1 MTSENSQSD
10 PLWSETMNFDRL
22 GQYKY
27 RIPRE
32 GKMGV
37 DAAFYAS
44 EKILEDLRAENYA
57 SLRQLANVATLPGII
72 EPALTMPDIHWGY
85 GFPIGGV
92 AAFDPEEGGVVS
104 PGGVGFDINC
114 LPSGTRILH
123 ADGYTRPIETLAGER
138 DPVLCAWRLG
148 QRLDSAPAAFLVSRD
163 ADRLLRLTTRAG
175 FSLSATPDHQI
186 YTPQGMCPLE
196 DLLPGD
202 RVAVHPFEG
211 APYEPPAGQVILEES
226 AFASVLAHL
235 GKGQTTSAFL
245 KAKGLLPLKDDH
257 PSLPALLR
265 LMGYLFGDG
274 TTYLSGG
281 KGYAVFYGDPEGLE
295 EARRDLSRLGFKG
308 GGPYHRRRVHAF
320 RGRSFM
326 TEEYSLKVSSTAFV
340 LLMHALGLP
349 LGNKAKQDYVIPGWL
364 HGLVRWQ
371 QAGFLAGLFGAELTA
386 PRAVP
391 GHGYNFQ
398 SPVFSLS
405 RREAYRSTGRG
416 FALGVARMAEALGA
430 AVQDLRE
437 EADWT
442 APDGSRSIRFKLIF
456 CASAETFRAVWGR
469 IGYAY
474 NPGRRWRALQA
485 LHYLGVKIAHLRERT
500 ELSETARVLYAGV
513 GSLRQVHAALG
524 GNRRFIERAVYEN
537 PGAVRPAADF
547 PTFPEHL
554 EEAGPMVFDDVV
566 SVEELPYTGRVYD
579 ISLVHPDHNFVAEGV
594 VVSNCGV
601 RLLTS
606 EIEREELERRK
617 SRLADTLY
625 EAVPSGMGKG
635 RRDFR
640 LRREEL
646 AEVLVEGPAPLV
658 ARGFGRAE
666 DLGRIE
672 SGGKLAGADP
682 GAVSGRAYERG
693 LPQLGTLGSGNHFLE
708 VQYVDEIYDE
718 EAAEAF
724 GLQEDLVT
732 VLIHSGSRG
741 LGHQVCQDYV
751 ERFLEAAPRYGI
763 ELADRQ
769 LAAAPI
775 ESSEGEEYLGAMAS
789 AANFA
794 FANRQLITHF
804 TRRAFVSVGF
814 EQHLNV
820 LYDLAHNNAKFEGH
834 AGKRVLVHR
843 KGATRAFGP
852 GEEELPGEYS
862 SVGQPVLVPGDMGRY
877 SFVLAGTE
885 GAMRETFGSSAH
897 GAGRKMSRKK
907 AKKAAK
913 GRDLIGEME
922 GRGILVRAAG
932 RATVDEEMSEAY
944 KDAADVIEATHG
956 AGIGRKVARLR
967 PLIVVKG

>member
-1 MTSENSQSD
+1 
-10 PLWSETMNFDRL
+10 MNLERL
-22 GQYKY
+22 TQYKY

-32 GKMGV
+32 GKMEV

-44 EKILEDLRAENYA
+44 EKILEDLEAENYA
-57 SLRQLANVATLPGII
+57 SLQQLQNVATLPGIV

-92 AAFDPEEGGVVS
+92 AAFDPQRDGVVS

-114 LPSGTRILH
+114 LPPGTQVLH
-123 ADGYTRPIETLAGER
+123 ADGYTRFIEALADER

-148 QRLDSAPAAFLVSRD
+148 QRPESAPAAFLVSRD

-175 FSLSATPDHQI
+175 FSLSATPDHPI
-186 YTPQGMCPLE
+186 YTPQGMRPLE
-196 DLLPGD
+196 NLLPGD

-211 APYEPPAGQVILEES
+211 VPYEPPAGRVILEES
-226 AFASVLAHL
+226 AFASVLARL
-235 GKGQTTSAFL
+235 GKGQTTSDFL

-257 PSLPALLR
+257 QSLPALLR

-274 TTYLSGG
+274 TTYLSRG

-295 EARRDLSRLGFKG
+295 EARQDLSRLGFKAG
-308 GGPYHRRRVHAF
+308 GLYHRHRVHTF
-320 RGRSFM
+320 RGRSFT

-349 LGNKAKQDYVIPGWL
+349 LGNKAKQDYVLPGWL
-364 HGLVRWQ
+364 DGLPRWQ
-371 QAGFLAGLFGAELTA
+371 QANFLAGLFGAELTA

-398 SPVFSLS
+398 PLVFSLT
-405 RREAYRSTGRG
+405 RREAYRATGRG
-416 FALGVARMAEALGA
+416 FALGVARMSEALGV

-437 EADWT
+437 EVDWI
-442 APDGSRSIRFKLIF
+442 ALDGSRSVRYKLIF
-456 CASAETFRAVWGR
+456 RASPETFRAVWGR

-474 NPGRRWRALQA
+474 NPRRRRLALHA
-485 LHYLGVKIAHLRERT
+485 LHYLRLKIAHLRERT
-500 ELSETARVLYAGV
+500 EISERARVLYAEV
-513 GSLRQVHAALG
+513 GSPGQVHAALG
-524 GNRRFIERAVYEN
+524 VNRRFIERAIYEN

-554 EEAGPMVFDDVV
+554 EGAGPMVFDKVV
-566 SVEELPYTGRVYD
+566 SLEALPYIGRVYD
-579 ISLVHPDHNFVAEGV
+579 LSLAHPDHNFVAEGM

-606 EIEREELERRK
+606 EIDRGELERHK
-617 SRLADTLY
+617 SRLADALY
-625 EAVPSGMGKG
+625 EQIPSGVGKG
-635 RRDFR
+635 RKDFR
-640 LRREEL
+640 LSREEL
-646 AEVLVEGPAPLV
+646 REVLFEGPAPLV
-658 ARGFGRAE
+658 EKGYGDPE
-666 DLGRIE
+666 DLKHIE

-682 GAVSGRAYERG
+682 QAVSERAYERG

-708 VQYVDEIYDE
+708 VQYVDELYDE
-718 EAAEAF
+718 EAAGAF
-724 GLQEDLVT
+724 GLSVGRVT

-741 LGHQVCQDYV
+741 FGHQVCQDYV

-763 ELADRQ
+763 ELVDRQ

-775 ESSEGEEYLGAMAS
+775 ESPEGEEYLKAMAS

-804 TRRAFVSVGF
+804 TRQSFASAGLDLEEYRLA
-814 EQHLNV
+814 V
-820 LYDLAHNNAKFEGH
+820 LYDLAHNNAKFEEHKGR
-834 AGKRVLVHR
+834 KVLVHR

-852 GEEELPGEYS
+852 GEEELPEEYR

-897 GAGRKMSRKK
+897 GAGRKMGRKK

-913 GRDLIGEME
+913 GRNIVREME
-922 GRGILVRAAG
+922 DRGILVRAAG

-944 KDAADVIEATHG
+944 KDAADVIGATHG

>member
-1 MTSENSQSD
+1 M
-10 PLWSETMNFDRL
+10 TMNFERL
-22 GQYKY
+22 GPYKY

-32 GKMGV
+32 GKMKV

-44 EKILEDLRAENYA
+44 ERILADLGTEDYA
-57 SLRQLANVATLPGII
+57 SLRQLQNVATLPGIV

-92 AAFDPEEGGVVS
+92 AAFDPEKSGVVS

-114 LPSGTRILH
+114 LPPGTRVLH
-123 ADGYTRPIETLAGER
+123 ADGYTRPIETLAEER
-138 DPVLCAWRLG
+138 APVLCGWRLG
-148 QRLDSAPAAFLVSRD
+148 QKPEPAPAALLMSRE

-175 FSLSATPDHQI
+175 YSLRVTHDHPV
-186 YTPQGMCPLE
+186 YTPQGMRPLE
-196 DLLPGD
+196 NLLPGD

-211 APYEPPAGQVILEES
+211 VCYEPPAGQTILDEDV
-226 AFASVLAHL
+226 FASVLTRL
-235 GKGQTTSAFL
+235 GKGRATSGL
-245 KAKGLLPLKDDH
+245 LEAKGLLPLKDDH

-265 LMGYLFGDG
+265 VIGYLFGDG
-274 TTYLSGG
+274 TTYLSRG

-295 EARRDLSRLGFKG
+295 EARRDLSRLGFRAG
-308 GGPYHRRRVHAF
+308 GVYRRLRTHTF
-320 RGRSFM
+320 RGRSFT
-326 TEEYSLKVSSTAFV
+326 TEECSLKISATCFV

-349 LGNKAKQDYVIPGWL
+349 LGNKAKQDYGLPGWL
-364 HGLVRWQ
+364 HELPRWQ
-371 QAGFLAGLFGAELTA
+371 RANFLAGLFGAELSA

-391 GHGYNFQ
+391 AHGYNLQ
-398 SPVFSLS
+398 PPVFSLS
-405 RREAYRSTGRG
+405 KREAYRATGRE
-416 FALGVARMAEALGA
+416 FALGVARLAGNLGA
-430 AVQDLRE
+430 AIQALRE
-437 EADWT
+437 EIDWT
-442 APDGSRSIRFKLIF
+442 APDESRSVRFKLVF
-456 CASAETFRAVWGR
+456 RASPETFRAVWGR

-474 NPGRRWRALQA
+474 NPRRRWLALHA
-485 LHYLGVKIAHLRERT
+485 LHYLGLKEAHLRDRADLGER
-500 ELSETARVLYAGV
+500 ARTLYAEV
-513 GSLRQVHAALG
+513 GSPGQVHTALG
-524 GNRRFIERAVYEN
+524 GNRRFIERAIYEN
-537 PGAVRPAADF
+537 PGSVRPAAGF

-554 EEAGPMVFDDVV
+554 EEAGPMVFDEVV
-566 SVEELPYTGRVYD
+566 DVEESPYTGRVYD
-579 ISLVHPDHNFVAEGV
+579 LSLAHPDHNFVAEGV

-606 EIEREELERRK
+606 EIDRGELERRK
-617 SRLADTLY
+617 SRLADVLY
-625 EAVPSGMGKG
+625 EKIPSGMGRG
-635 RRDFR
+635 RKDFR
-640 LRREEL
+640 LSREEL
-646 AEVLVEGPAPLV
+646 REVLVEGPALLV
-658 ARGFGRAE
+658 ERGFGEAE
-666 DLGRIE
+666 DLGHVE
-672 SGGKLAGADP
+672 SGGRLAGADP
-682 GAVSGRAYERG
+682 GVVSERAYERG

-718 EAAEAF
+718 EAAGAF
-724 GLQEDLVT
+724 GLSVGSIT

-763 ELADRQ
+763 ELVDRQ

-775 ESSEGEEYLGAMAS
+775 ESPEGEEYLEAMSA

-804 TRRAFVSVGF
+804 TREAFASVGF
-814 EQHLNV
+814 GEQRLGV
-820 LYDLAHNNAKFEGH
+820 LYDLAHNNAKFEEHDGR
-834 AGKRVLVHR
+834 RVLVHR

-852 GEEELPGEYS
+852 GMEELPEEYR

-877 SFVLAGTE
+877 SFVLAGTQ

-897 GAGRKMSRKK
+897 GAGRKMSRRR
-907 AKKAAK
+907 AKKAAR
-913 GRDLIGEME
+913 GRNLVREME
-922 GRGILVRAAG
+922 DKGILVRAAG